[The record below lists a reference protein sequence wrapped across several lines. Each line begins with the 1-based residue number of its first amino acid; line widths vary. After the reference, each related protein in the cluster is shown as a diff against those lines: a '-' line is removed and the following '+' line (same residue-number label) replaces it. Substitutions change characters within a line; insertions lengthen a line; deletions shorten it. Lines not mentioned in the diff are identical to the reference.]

1 MANFSRNISH
11 VWRDI
16 MAKKAAPKKAEKKA
30 PAKPAKGEK
39 ELPAF
44 LQKNMKGKK
53 GSKGC

>member
-1 MANFSRNISH
+1 
-11 VWRDI
+11 